1 MLQSMGSQRV
11 RRNLVT
17 EEQQVPHSEV
27 FILEICNTA
36 KELMVSINTLMVLI
50 QLVLG
55 TTL

>member
-1 MLQSMGSQRV
+1 MGSQRV
-11 RRNLVT
+11 GHNLVT
-17 EEQQVPHSEV
+17 EEQQVPPSEV

-36 KELMVSINTLMVLI
+36 KELMISINALMVLI